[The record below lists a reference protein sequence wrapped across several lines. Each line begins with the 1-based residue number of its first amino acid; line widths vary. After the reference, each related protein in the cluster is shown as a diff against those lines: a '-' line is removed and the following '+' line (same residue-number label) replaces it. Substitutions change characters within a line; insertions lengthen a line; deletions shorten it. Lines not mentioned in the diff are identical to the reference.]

1 MSNAM
6 IDDDDANDAI
16 DTTLFA
22 SSTQLRWP
30 TDLTTIS
37 GFSACALSRRRVDD
51 PHDVG
56 VF

>member
-6 IDDDDANDAI
+6 IDDDGNDAI
-16 DTTLFA
+16 DTPLFA
-22 SSTQLRWP
+22 SSTQLRSP
-30 TDLTTIS
+30 TDLKTIG
-37 GFSACALSRRRVDD
+37 GFSACVLSRRRVDD

>member
-6 IDDDDANDAI
+6 IDDDDGNDAI